1 MKPQNLA
8 TSHGEVS
15 ICFKFLKRDSGY
27 GLARWQFS
35 KSNQKYVTIYQA
47 DFSDFHHFL
56 SPGGPPTLAPFPQ
69 YVGVR
74 GSAHTLM
81 TRMLL
86 QVALAFKLA
95 LRKYMIKMLSFP
107 SQYLTG
113 EPVEGEEV
121 QGKGF
126 ATAGPP
132 NSRKGVGFRRSRHV
146 STSWMLDSG
155 SPDPPVPEPLANFSL
170 STSCSTWALPL
181 LKGKVAAR

>member
-1 MKPQNLA
+1 MLPIDVHSQAFSQASGVVSGQAVEADSEMNLR
-8 TSHGEVS
+8 S
-15 ICFKFLKRDSGY
+15 R
-27 GLARWQFS
+27 
-35 KSNQKYVTIYQA
+35 
-47 DFSDFHHFL
+47 
-56 SPGGPPTLAPFPQ
+56 
-69 YVGVR
+69 
-74 GSAHTLM
+74 
-81 TRMLL
+81 
-86 QVALAFKLA
+86 
-95 LRKYMIKMLSFP
+95 
-107 SQYLTG
+107 
-113 EPVEGEEV
+113 EGEEV